1 MYDELKTYWWLI
13 ILVILAILVC
23 IFIKAPQKEVSTT
36 NEKEADILEEPVR
49 EVRTWKPIQN
59 NKSSYYDKLD
69 PNVHVAVQQIKK
81 KAQEAKHIIPNFP
94 EFPDIW
100 LTHTNNKGAYGS
112 IPERYCIEF
121 LHLLFPGY
129 IFIKKKHK
137 WIRNITTNYP
147 LELDGYCEE
156 LMIAL
161 EYNGIQ
167 HYVWPNFYHSTVED
181 FFSQRD
187 RDQIKEDVCAQRNVC
202 LLRIPYTV
210 PILRI
215 PLAIYA
221 KLLEAVPGLEL

>member
-1 MYDELKTYWWLI
+1 MYEELKTYWWLI

-23 IFIKAPQKEVSTT
+23 VFIKSPERIKEETVANE
-36 NEKEADILEEPVR
+36 NEKGREKVR
-49 EVRTWKPIQN
+49 EVSKFVPLQN

-69 PNVHVAVQQIKK
+69 SNVHAAIQQVKK
-81 KAQEAKHIIPNFP
+81 KAQEAKRIIPDFP

-100 LTHTNNKGAYGS
+100 LVHTNNKGAYGS

-129 IFIKKKHK
+129 TFVKQKHG
-137 WIRNITTNYP
+137 WIRNPKTNYP

-156 LMIAL
+156 LMIAI

-167 HYVWPNFYHSTVED
+167 HYVWPNFYHSKVED

-187 RDQIKEDVCAQRNVC
+187 RDLIKEDICRERNVC
-202 LLRIPYTV
+202 LIRIPYTV